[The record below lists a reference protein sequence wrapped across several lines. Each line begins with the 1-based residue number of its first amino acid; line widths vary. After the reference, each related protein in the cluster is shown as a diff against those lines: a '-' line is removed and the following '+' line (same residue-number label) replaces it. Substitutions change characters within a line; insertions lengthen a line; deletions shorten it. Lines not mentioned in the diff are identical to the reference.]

1 MALDLTKIDPTGSGS
16 KGAIKLITYGPVSD
30 SLATIEGSNYFQS
43 LASLLK
49 TGDIMYVDASD
60 GQAQYR
66 LTVSGTTVTLA
77 GLLESETFTQELQI
91 DNIADTM
98 GAAFR
103 IPFAGTLTGIASVLA
118 NIRTSG
124 ATGATLQAL
133 YNGTAIATAS
143 TIHASADAA
152 YAQSS
157 VTGLSLAVTAGGVL
171 SVVSDGGPTGGI
183 HGGQVPATFS
193 FTIRRS

>member
-16 KGAIKLITYGPVSD
+16 KGAIKIITYGPVSD
-30 SLATIEGSNYFQS
+30 TLATIEGSNYFQS

-98 GAAFR
+98 GAAFQIGR
-103 IPFAGTLTGIASVLA
+103 ASCRERV
-118 NIRTSG
+118 
-124 ATGATLQAL
+124 
-133 YNGTAIATAS
+133 
-143 TIHASADAA
+143 
-152 YAQSS
+152 
-157 VTGLSLAVTAGGVL
+157 
-171 SVVSDGGPTGGI
+171 
-183 HGGQVPATFS
+183 
-193 FTIRRS
+193 